1 MIHNNDN
8 NNHNNNNHNNNNGA
22 LTPTGWVYLPVYR
35 QDTEF
40 LKLSP
45 TDLYQNEWWHCVKIH
60 LQIHHS
66 TEPFNPKAVWVNL
79 GTGATHALSQDS
91 KMSQDVFAFTTRPKK
106 NNGGQNQRIT
116 PAVVPQKSTKMLSAA
131 VHRPQRLPAPG
142 QCPPWQSVASCR
154 PSAGDRK
161 EGPDDA
167 SGGLSPPPAQ
177 GLLHVLNVC
186 VCTIIHILS
195 ILQYNKTIT
204 DNNHKNEI
212 QHYVIQYN
220 VMYNVMHNIIQCNI
234 I

>member
-1 MIHNNDN
+1 
-8 NNHNNNNHNNNNGA
+8 
-22 LTPTGWVYLPVYR
+22 
-35 QDTEF
+35 
-40 LKLSP
+40 
-45 TDLYQNEWWHCVKIH
+45 
-60 LQIHHS
+60 
-66 TEPFNPKAVWVNL
+66 
-79 GTGATHALSQDS
+79 
-91 KMSQDVFAFTTRPKK
+91 
-106 NNGGQNQRIT
+106 
-116 PAVVPQKSTKMLSAA
+116 MLSAA

-234 I
+234 IWYHTYIIIYNPISYHIMSKMHICLHLSPKWCHSFSSIRLQTFPTFV

>member
-1 MIHNNDN
+1 VSRFISRFTIQL
-8 NNHNNNNHNNNNGA
+8 NH
-22 LTPTGWVYLPVYR
+22 LTPRLSGSTLVLEQLMHCLKILRCLKMCSPLP
-35 QDTEF
+35 
-40 LKLSP
+40 
-45 TDLYQNEWWHCVKIH
+45 H
-60 LQIHHS
+60 
-66 TEPFNPKAVWVNL
+66 
-79 GTGATHALSQDS
+79 G
-91 KMSQDVFAFTTRPKK
+91 PKK
-106 NNGGQNQRIT
+106 TTGGKT
-116 PAVVPQKSTKMLSAA
+116 VVPQKSTKMLSAA